1 MLRSLAVIA
10 GCLIVAATAHVVI
23 MSSGGYGTPTGPLQI
38 AVALGLCT
46 GSVCIGSALGDA
58 VGFCPS
64 GSSSRWFPAKPM
76 RSSQRQR

>member
-23 MSSGGYGTPTGPLQI
+23 MASGGYGTPSAPLQI

-46 GSVCIGSALGDA
+46 GSVCIGSALGDGRWLLA
-58 VGFCPS
+58 LVFPGTFSDAS
-64 GSSSRWFPAKPM
+64 G
-76 RSSQRQR
+76 